1 MVDLKKRFKK
11 RAQRVRAKIAKVSHR
26 YRVSIHKSN
35 KNIYAQIIKSDF
47 DTTKNVMASKTIAYV
62 STLTNISKDRVN
74 ANRCNKV
81 YAEAL
86 GIELAKKA
94 IEAGVSKVV
103 LDRGGYQYH
112 GIVKVFA
119 DALRSAS
126 IEL

>member
-11 RAQRVRAKIAKVSHR
+11 RAQRVRIKIAKVSDR

-35 KNIYAQIIKSDF
+35 KNIYAQIIRSDF
-47 DTTKNVMASKTIAYV
+47 DSVNNVVVSRTVASV
-62 STLTNISKDRVN
+62 STLTKESKNRVN
-74 ANRCNKV
+74 VNKCNKV
-81 YAEAL
+81 NAKSL

-94 IEAGVSKVV
+94 FQVGVSKVV
-103 LDRGGYQYH
+103 LDRGGYKYH
-112 GIVKVFA
+112 GIVQVFA